1 MSENKGTQI
10 YKLNVSA
17 SLSTSYSYFLS
28 LPVTMALLEFFL
40 VPQEREWDNALSVT
54 LARRLSNILHT
65 AEQKVKD
72 RLVQPI
78 LLSP

>member
-1 MSENKGTQI
+1 MSQLLFQHLI
-10 YKLNVSA
+10 HI
-17 SLSTSYSYFLS
+17 FLS

-40 VPQEREWDNALSVT
+40 VPQEREWENALSVT